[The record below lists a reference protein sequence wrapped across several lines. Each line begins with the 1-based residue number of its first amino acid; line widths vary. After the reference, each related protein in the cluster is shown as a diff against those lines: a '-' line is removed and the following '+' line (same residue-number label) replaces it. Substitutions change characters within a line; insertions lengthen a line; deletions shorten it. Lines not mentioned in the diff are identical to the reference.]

1 MTCHPGAEVIAEYAQ
16 GGLSGRDRMDVES
29 HLSACRD
36 CAWLAHR
43 YGIESRGLSEIL
55 RRPPPAGLADRIL
68 LGVTPKARGRSFVPW
83 AAAAAALISLAV
95 AIGALRGANRE
106 RAKTREL
113 ERRVAEK
120 MEDEEKSALKV
131 LQALC
136 RVEVERK
143 VAEIAA
149 RAGLSDQCLS
159 PLRATLLSATSTSAE
174 AFERAAMGELDM
186 DELLGTD
193 TLSGLDL
200 MLRGSLDRQEY
211 ERVSSRLADLG
222 RESAERTIDEFLRDL
237 RTAVGLA
244 EGQIAELRKV
254 LVDRSAWRRDLAFLP
269 EFARRHYFVH
279 VLRDEDNLRPEMLA
293 RLSEN
298 QSNQVL
304 GFLEREGM
312 GYHKVW
318 KHLKEKS

>member
-1 MTCHPGAEVIAEYAQ
+1 MTCHPGAELIAEYAQ
-16 GGLSGRDRMDVES
+16 GGLSGRDRMDVET
-29 HLSACRD
+29 HLSGCRD

-55 RRPPPAGLADRIL
+55 RRPPPAALADRIL
-68 LGVTPKARGRSFVPW
+68 LDVTPKARGRSFVPW
-83 AAAAAALISLAV
+83 AAAAALISLAL
-95 AIGALRGANRE
+95 AIVTLRDANRE

-113 ERRVAEK
+113 ERRVAGK
-120 MEDEEKSALKV
+120 MEDEEKSAFKV

-136 RVEVERK
+136 RVEVERNI
-143 VAEIAA
+143 AEIAV
-149 RAGLSDQCLS
+149 RAGLSDRSLS

-174 AFERAAMGELDM
+174 AFKRAAMGELDM

-200 MLRGSLDRQEY
+200 ALRGSLDRQEY

-237 RTAVGLA
+237 RTTVGLA
-244 EGQIAELRKV
+244 EDQIKELRKV

-304 GFLEREGM
+304 GFLEREGK
-312 GYHKVW
+312 GYHKMW
-318 KHLKEKS
+318 EHLKEKS